1 MPTIDA
7 PYLIYLGD
15 TELPEMAKT
24 GAGLA
29 FWRPERCAG
38 QLREPGCKADL
49 GLPDMT
55 IAAAVA
61 SGAKTLVIGTS
72 APGGQLPPSWIARL
86 VEALHAGLDIASGL
100 HIPLRSVAAL
110 DEAARQTGR
119 RIHDV
124 RLSGHQH
131 PIATGLPRS
140 GQRLLT
146 VGTDCAIGKKYTAL
160 AIHAAL
166 IARGCPATFRA
177 TGQTGVLIDGHGL
190 AIDAVVS
197 DFVAG
202 AVEALSPAADPNHW
216 DLIEGQGSL
225 VHPAYAGVSLG
236 LLHGAQPTAF
246 VVCHELGRT
255 DLAGFPGHKTGS
267 IGQIISLTTELGK
280 IVSPAI
286 RCVGIS
292 LNTGRQ
298 TEAAARDAMQALSR
312 QFDLPVCDPI
322 RFGVDEIV
330 DRMLRPV

>member
-1 MPTIDA
+1 MPIIEA

-15 TELPEMAKT
+15 TQMPEMAKT

-49 GLPDMT
+49 GLPEMT
-55 IAAAVA
+55 IAQAVA
-61 SGAKTLVIGTS
+61 SGARTLVIGTS
-72 APGGQLPPSWIARL
+72 APGGQLPQSWIARL

-100 HIPLRSVAAL
+100 HIPLRSVEDLDTAAQ
-110 DEAARQTGR
+110 QTGR
-119 RIHDV
+119 RLHDV

-160 AIHAAL
+160 ALHAGL
-166 IARGCPATFRA
+166 IARGRAATFRA

-202 AVEALSPAADPNHW
+202 AVEALAPAADPDHW
-216 DLIEGQGSL
+216 DVIEGQGSL

-255 DLAGFPGHKTGS
+255 DLAGFPGHRTGS
-267 IGQIISLTTELGK
+267 IAQIIALTTELGR

-286 RCVGIS
+286 RCAGIS
-292 LNTGRQ
+292 LNTARHPEGDAR
-298 TEAAARDAMQALSR
+298 AALQALSR
-312 QFDLPVCDPI
+312 QFDLPACDPI
-322 RFGVDEIV
+322 RFGVDAIV
-330 DRMLRPV
+330 ERMLQPD

>member
-1 MPTIDA
+1 MTIIEA

-15 TELPEMAKT
+15 TQMPEMAKT

-38 QLREPGCKADL
+38 QLREPSCKADL
-49 GLPDMT
+49 GLPEMT
-55 IAAAVA
+55 LAQAVA
-61 SGAKTLVIGTS
+61 SGARTLVIGTS
-72 APGGQLPPSWIARL
+72 APGGQLPQSWIARL

-100 HIPLRSVAAL
+100 HIPLSSVEAL
-110 DEAARQTGR
+110 EAAARQTGR
-119 RIHDV
+119 RLHDV

-140 GQRLLT
+140 GKRLLT

-160 AIHAAL
+160 ALHAGL
-166 IARGCPATFRA
+166 IARGRAATFRA

-202 AVEALSPAADPNHW
+202 AVEVLAPAADPDHW
-216 DLIEGQGSL
+216 DVIEGQGSL

-255 DLAGFPGHKTGS
+255 DLAGFPGHRTGS
-267 IGQIISLTTELGK
+267 IEQIIFLTTELGR
-280 IVSPAI
+280 IVSPKI

-292 LNTGRQ
+292 LNTARQ
-298 TEAAARDAMQALSR
+298 PEDDALAAMHSLSR

-322 RFGVDEIV
+322 RFGVAEIV
-330 DRMLRPV
+330 DRMLQLV